1 MNNSK
6 DTFARRIFNKIIS
19 LEIALLM
26 KSPGI
31 FNTRFNILTSTKAWS
46 LGFGLPLPVLKGV

>member
-6 DTFARRIFNKIIS
+6 DTFTRRIFNKTIS

-31 FNTRFNILTSTKAWS
+31 FNTRFNILMSTKTSA